1 MPPTREL
8 AKGNSREGRE
18 GGPNRKCS
26 RKMALAMENWLQQ
39 ARKESQ
45 ETGGPPRAHKEMTGN
60 RDMRTRKERE
70 K

>member
-1 MPPTREL
+1 MSPTREL

-45 ETGGPPRAHKEMTGN
+45 ETGGPPRADKERTGN